1 MSLIEINIKKNTVQ
15 WEFDSQYTNQILTT
29 LVKENVDM
37 TSVELSNASLMETI
51 FEEGEKDDSFT
62 KDRMA

>member
-1 MSLIEINIKKNTVQ
+1 
-15 WEFDSQYTNQILTT
+15 
-29 LVKENVDM
+29 M